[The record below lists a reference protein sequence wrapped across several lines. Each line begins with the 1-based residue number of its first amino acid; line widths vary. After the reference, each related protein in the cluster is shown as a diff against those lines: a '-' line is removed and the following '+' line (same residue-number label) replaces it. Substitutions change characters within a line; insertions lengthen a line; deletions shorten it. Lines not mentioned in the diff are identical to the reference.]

1 MGTISLVQT
10 YLDAFNRGDN
20 EAMLACLQED
30 VVHDINEGGREI
42 GKDRFRQFN
51 ATMTQHYKEQ
61 LQDIVILVSPDQTR
75 AAAEFTVVGEYLRT
89 AEGLPTATGQSYR
102 LPAGIFF
109 EVANG
114 LISRVTT
121 YYNLADWTAQVAGS

>member
-102 LPAGIFF
+102 LQAGIFF

>member
-1 MGTISLVQT
+1 METTSLVQT

-20 EAMLACLQED
+20 EAMLACLHDD
-30 VVHDINEGGREI
+30 VVHDINEVGREV

-51 ATMTQHYKEQ
+51 AAMTQHYKEQ
-61 LQDIVILVSPDQTR
+61 LQDIVIMVGANQTR
-75 AAAEFTVVGEYLRT
+75 AAAEFTVVGQYLRT
-89 AEGLPTATGQSYR
+89 AAGLPTASGQKYR

-109 EVANG
+109 EIADG
-114 LISRVTT
+114 LITRVTT

>member
-75 AAAEFTVVGEYLRT
+75 AAAEFTVVGEYHRT